1 MFPLG
6 YSIIIFYYLGVTFI
20 TKLVKFNWVISGDT
34 NPTIKK
40 VCIDLEYRL
49 RPRITKF
56 LLSRLD
62 SECFGDFSSFH
73 FDVDITN
80 QWVWISEKTP
90 QGYIDKIKTDF
101 DNEIN
106 GSALFSVA

>member
-1 MFPLG
+1 M
-6 YSIIIFYYLGVTFI
+6 
-20 TKLVKFNWVISGDT
+20 KFNWVISGDT
-34 NPTIKK
+34 NPTVKK

-62 SECFGDFSSFH
+62 SEQLDDFSCFH
-73 FDVDITN
+73 FDVDIKN

-90 QGYIDKIKTDF
+90 NDYIEKIKTDF